1 MLNRPQL
8 LSLAVFLMVLAPAAA
23 QGDYYI
29 DMDVFVATD
38 GSVLIYGDT
47 SFEGTVL
54 DLGPD
59 SFAVEDGRFSNTSD
73 RMTNKEAE
81 LWTLSFSF
89 PPGMSEDSLI
99 TVYLPAGAKLKGNSP
114 HYEIFSEDGD
124 LVMTFTNRSQTDIW
138 VNYTVGPTAP
148 LDWESYLVPA
158 LLIAAAILLAAG
170 GTRLLMPRLSRTGET
185 PRETRFDE
193 DRWEAIAPTLTDR
206 ERLVLESVMR
216 EGGRISQRKLR
227 HICDLP
233 KSTLSRVTDELQRKG
248 LLRKIPVGQ
257 TNEIRLD
264 DRLLAEGEGGGGR
277 DN

>member
-1 MLNRPQL
+1 LNRHHL
-8 LSLAVFLMVLAPAAA
+8 FSLAALLILLGPAAA

-47 SFEGTVL
+47 SLEGPVL
-54 DLGPD
+54 DLGSE
-59 SFAVEDGRFSNTSD
+59 SFPVEDGRFSNTSD
-73 RMTNKEAE
+73 RMTDKDAE
-81 LWTLSFSF
+81 LWTLSVTF
-89 PPGMSEDSLI
+89 PPGMTEDSLI

-124 LVMTFTNRSQTDIW
+124 LVMTFTNRSQAEIW
-138 VNYTVGPTAP
+138 VNYTVGPAAP
-148 LDWESYLVPA
+148 LDWDSYLVPA
-158 LLIAAAILLAAG
+158 LLIAAAVLLTAG
-170 GTRLLMPRLSRTGET
+170 GTRLLMPRLSRSGEK
-185 PRETRFDE
+185 PRARGFNQ
-193 DRWEAIAPTLTDR
+193 DRWEAIAPTLTER

-233 KSTLSRVTDELQRKG
+233 KSTLSRVTDELQRKE

-264 DRLLAEGEGGGGR
+264 DRILAEGEVGSGS